1 MKNLKLWKYDIR
13 NGFFC
18 NKDKLLLI
26 IPAVLICRMQKFIP
40 EFFCSSD
47 TNIFFNNREA
57 KKYGSSCGIHRYN
70 IQAVR

>member
-40 EFFCSSD
+40 EWMLVNLC
-47 TNIFFNNREA
+47 IL
-57 KKYGSSCGIHRYN
+57 YGTLNYTFSEFHTMGIQFLPRM
-70 IQAVR
+70 